1 MIDNSYVSSCHH
13 CRDLITRTNLVEHMR
28 ITVFL
33 VHKKQKQ
40 KYRRGKGKLQMG
52 EGIPAMSAITR
63 VFAVVTTKE
72 EAKWKTTV
80 LECLAKPSAGWFTS
94 LKAWVA
100 MKNCKDAAYRG
111 MPKRRGWLWETV
123 KSCIDN
129 ICWHSAIHLITARE
143 SPSSQILLLLSGC
156 KQARPSSLK
165 LHLRNWSLSCERTS
179 I

>member
-13 CRDLITRTNLVEHMR
+13 CRDLITRTNLVERMR

-100 MKNCKDAAYRG
+100 MKNCKRCSISRNAQTEG
-111 MPKRRGWLWETV
+111 MTV
-123 KSCIDN
+123 RD
-129 ICWHSAIHLITARE
+129 
-143 SPSSQILLLLSGC
+143 C
-156 KQARPSSLK
+156 KK
-165 LHLRNWSLSCERTS
+165 LHWQHLLTQCNPFDHRKGVSFQPNTPVVEWL
-179 I
+179 